1 MVHNIALAKLPSRS
15 KVALGIN
22 IRDMW
27 GTIQA
32 GVPLPA
38 AATRLE
44 LHLLI
49 ESSSAWLVPV
59 ESYPIALLLTCK
71 QPFLLCHLVR
81 LLDHLRVPSDMSIT
95 SSEHVRAEGALARIA
110 AQDLDESSRACKP
123 LGILSELICSNM
135 AAHAAPGRQ
144 ITRPKL

>member
-1 MVHNIALAKLPSRS
+1 MVHNVALAKLLVR
-15 KVALGIN
+15 L
-22 IRDMW
+22 RT

-49 ESSSAWLVPV
+49 EISSAWLV

-71 QPFLLCHLVR
+71 QPFLLGHLVR

-95 SSEHVRAEGALARIA
+95 SNEHVRAEGALAGIA

-123 LGILSELICSNM
+123 LSILSES
-135 AAHAAPGRQ
+135 
-144 ITRPKL
+144 